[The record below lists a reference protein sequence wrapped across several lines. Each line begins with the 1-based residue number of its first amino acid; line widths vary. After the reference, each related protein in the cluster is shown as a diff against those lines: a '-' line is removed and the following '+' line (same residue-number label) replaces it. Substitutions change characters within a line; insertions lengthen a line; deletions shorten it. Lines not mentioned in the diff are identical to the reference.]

1 MVAGSPGGNMRGT
14 IVKIFKNDEGVNIG
28 FGVEFNYIYKQVSA
42 EQLAAVMRQQP
53 GCVANAELQEGKVVI
68 TNGAES
74 KYPIQKKGFLNPLN
88 IDTSI
93 VLAKVNACPETMN
106 TAIFIVADHLGK
118 VYAYDNNALAIECVQ
133 ALVANAKAVEHNGK
147 YTVSSINGTYDI
159 IPVGE
164 LNKFGKIYRAS
175 DKDVLDV
182 VQNINDLVKRT
193 NQQKEIAANTSIEVD
208 EALSLRFATD
218 MQNKLNALG
227 YNTRSGM
234 WELLRRYNIDSNV
247 KLPVVQIQLNLNYKK
262 EHLIGNTSISM
273 AVISAK
279 SENSKSDK
287 KTGAINGLLLQIESS
302 GRKIDNAGKL
312 IGEPLI
318 TESITSNHTNYNKRL
333 NIELENIENK
343 LIDYINSINNSTH
356 SFGNRVNP
364 ETVGSDAI
372 LVKLPSG
379 REVASIGKITQ
390 TASDKSA
397 VEFVEMDL
405 RDIVDDLKKYPEKIP
420 VWGIRSVLKL
430 NMSYRNL
437 GEHVTGEVIVAPYV
451 TKELNERVYMNLDGK
466 IYIPLLRE
474 TYDLKRKVVEMDRYA
489 IGKTLNMN
497 IDNKPTYS
505 KSVEQKGNCTVTNE
519 NYSLINKVSID
530 KSSNLGVKSL
540 FNLVISMG
548 KLAPDVLK
556 YGEAIIDAAK
566 DDIRAV
572 ITDANDTDAVDIDL
586 SPKGFLKRFSTK
598 R

>member
-1 MVAGSPGGNMRGT
+1 MRGT
-14 IVKIFKNDEGVNIG
+14 IAKVFKDTKDDNIG
-28 FGVEFNYIYKQVSA
+28 FGVVFNYMYKQVST
-42 EQLAAVMRQQP
+42 EQLANVMRQQP
-53 GCVANAELQEGKVVI
+53 GCVANAELQNGKVVI
-68 TNGAES
+68 TNGAEN
-74 KYPIQKKGFLNPLN
+74 KYPIQKKGFLSPINQ
-88 IDTSI
+88 DTVI
-93 VLAKVNACPETMN
+93 VLAKVNACEETLN
-106 TAIFIVADHLGK
+106 KAIFIVTDHLGK
-118 VYAYDNNALAIECVQ
+118 IFAYDSNALAIECIQ

-159 IPVGE
+159 IPASE
-164 LNKFGKIYRAS
+164 LNRWKVYRAS
-175 DKDVLDV
+175 DADVMSV

-208 EALSLRFATD
+208 EALSVRFATD

-227 YNTRSGM
+227 YSTRSGM
-234 WELLRRYNIDSNV
+234 WELLRRYNMDSNV
-247 KLPVVQIQLNLNYKK
+247 KLPVVQIQLNLNYKR

-279 SENSKSDK
+279 SENYKSTK

-302 GRKIDNAGKL
+302 GRKIANAGKL

-318 TESITSNHTNYNKRL
+318 SESITSNHTNYNKRL

-356 SFGNRVNP
+356 SFDNRVNP
-364 ETVGSDAI
+364 ETVGADAI
-372 LVKLPSG
+372 LIKLPNG
-379 REVASIGKITQ
+379 REVASIGRITQ

-420 VWGIRSVLKL
+420 VWGVRAVLQL

-451 TKELNERVYMNLDGK
+451 SKELNERVYMNLDGK

-474 TYDLKRKVVEMDRYA
+474 TYDLKRKVVEMDKYA

-505 KSVEQKGNCTVTNE
+505 RTVEKKSANHTITNE
-519 NYSLINKVSID
+519 NYSLINKVSVD
-530 KSSNLGVKSL
+530 KSSNLGVKTA

-548 KLAPDVLK
+548 KLTPDVVK

-566 DDIRAV
+566 DNIRAV
-572 ITDANDTDAVDIDL
+572 IADANDTDAVDIDL
-586 SPKGFLKRFSTK
+586 SPKGLLKRFSTK